1 MSWTTPDDVI
11 ASWIGD
17 DVPTDTGL
25 IQRWIDRAERLL
37 RREFPDLQDRIDSGD
52 EPDLEATVIDV
63 VVAMATRV
71 FRNPAGHRSVSGQE
85 TTGQFSGSNTITF
98 GGNNPGALGLLD
110 EERDALRPPDAPRG
124 GQAFSIGVLSA
135 SAVDHLPWCSL
146 WFTGKWCSCG
156 TDIAGRPIYE
166 GA

>member
-25 IQRWIDRAERLL
+25 IQRWVDRAERLL

-52 EPDLEATVIDV
+52 EPDLEATVVDV
-63 VVAMATRV
+63 VAAMVTRV

-98 GGNNPGALGLLD
+98 GGENPGALALLD

-156 TDIAGRPIYE
+156 TDIAGRPIYG

>member
-17 DVPTDTGL
+17 DVPTDADL

-52 EPDLEATVIDV
+52 EPDLEATVVDV
-63 VVAMATRV
+63 VAAMVTRV

-98 GGNNPGALGLLD
+98 GGENPGALALLD

-156 TDIAGRPIYE
+156 TGIAGRPIYE

>member
-1 MSWTTPDDVI
+1 MAWATPDDVI

-17 DVPTDTGL
+17 DVPTDTDL

-37 RREFPDLQDRIDSGD
+37 RREFPDLQDRIDSCD
-52 EPDLEATVIDV
+52 EPDLEATVVDV
-63 VVAMATRV
+63 VVAMVTRV
-71 FRNPAGHRSVSGQE
+71 FRNPSGHRSVSGQE

-98 GGNNPGALGLLD
+98 GGENPGALGLLD
-110 EERDALRPPDAPRG
+110 DERDALRPPDAPRG

-156 TDIAGRPIYE
+156 TDIAGRPIYG

>member
-17 DVPTDTGL
+17 DVPTDADL

-37 RREFPDLQDRIDSGD
+37 RREFPDLQDRIGSGD
-52 EPDLEATVIDV
+52 EPDLEATVVDV
-63 VVAMATRV
+63 VAAMVTRV

-98 GGNNPGALGLLD
+98 GGENPGALALLD